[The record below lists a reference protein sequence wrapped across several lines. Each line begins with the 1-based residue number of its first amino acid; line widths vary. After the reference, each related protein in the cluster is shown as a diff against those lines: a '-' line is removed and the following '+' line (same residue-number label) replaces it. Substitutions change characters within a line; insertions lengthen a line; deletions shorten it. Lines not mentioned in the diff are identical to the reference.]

1 MNVST
6 HNNIAMMSS
15 MVGVPQQTGQTKQVA
30 NKDLDQ
36 GKQVSEADKAEEAA
50 EHSKDKNETAAANA
64 GAGKAEHSSARQQ
77 ARSVQRRYVAEDY
90 KQEKAES
97 KTENSSE
104 LDQPGQTQGT
114 GKGKGVMLDTSSGI
128 QLKFNKF
135 VAQQQTEASQ
145 QTRMKPDIQRRQFAS
160 NLQKWVDVE
169 YKQFVKSNDPLY
181 TRRNLREIL
190 SALGDQDPSVKKNR
204 FDKDSVGK
212 NSIAFSKYN
221 KHNITQ
227 ASKAMR
233 IFEEIP
239 SNLDNMD
246 YDLVA

>member
-36 GKQVSEADKAEEAA
+36 SQQVSETDKSEESS
-50 EHSKDKNETAAANA
+50 ENSKDKTETQSAHA
-64 GAGKAEHSSARQQ
+64 GAGKAEQSSARQQ

-97 KTENSSE
+97 KNENTSE
-104 LDQPGQTQGT
+104 LGEPGQAQGT
-114 GKGKGVMLDTSSGI
+114 KGSKGVFLDTSSAI
-128 QLKFNKF
+128 QLKFNKLQ
-135 VAQQQTEASQ
+135 AQQQSEASQ

-169 YKQFVKSNDPLY
+169 YKQFVKTNDPLY

-190 SALGDQDPSVKKNR
+190 SALGDQDPSAKKTR

-212 NSIAFSKYN
+212 NAIAFSKYN